1 MKIGILTYHR
11 SHNYGA
17 LLQAIA
23 TRRVLESMGHEV
35 YYVDYWPSYHKRMY
49 SMFNIRCL
57 IKKNVVN
64 SLRYIYNFLR
74 TYSIKK
80 ERRKNMNMFISKY
93 INPFCKPMTEEF
105 DILVYG
111 SDQIW
116 RKQPENIGYNPVYF
130 GVHNIKTKKNV
141 AYAASMGILP
151 IIDKDKERI
160 KDLVSHI
167 DNISVREQDLAQLLN
182 QLGVKNV
189 TVCLDPTFLLS
200 AKQWHSLFD
209 IPLKENQEKYV
220 LYYCLQSN
228 AFSLKYI
235 KEFARKKGLL
245 LKIIIADYSKKES
258 ETYISTA
265 APDKFI
271 QLFSNAEFVF
281 TSSFHGLVF
290 SIIFNKPFYASFES
304 NSGRAQS
311 LLSYLGLTEYLLP
324 PQSKFDDRYNDI
336 CYNDINLKL
345 DKLRCISLDYLNTTC
360 NINE

>member
-23 TRRVLESMGHEV
+23 TRHVLESMGHEV
-35 YYVDYWPSYHKRMY
+35 YYVDYWPGYHKRMY
-49 SMFNIRCL
+49 SFFNIRYI
-57 IKKNVVN
+57 IKKDVVD
-64 SLRYIYNFLR
+64 SLRYIYKFLR

-80 ERRKNMNMFISKY
+80 ERRKNMNTFISKY
-93 INPFCKPMTEEF
+93 INPYCKPMTEVF

-116 RKQPENIGYNPVYF
+116 RKQPENVGYNPVYF
-130 GVHNIKTKKNV
+130 GFHNIKTRKHV

-151 IIDKDKERI
+151 ITEKDKEII
-160 KDLVSHI
+160 KNLVSHI

-182 QLGVKNV
+182 QLGFKNV
-189 TVCLDPTFLLS
+189 NVCLDPTFLLS
-200 AKQWHSLFD
+200 AEQWRSLFD
-209 IPLKENQEKYV
+209 IPLTKSTEKYV
-220 LYYCLQSN
+220 LYYCLQPN
-228 AFSLKYI
+228 AFSLKSI
-235 KEFARKKGLL
+235 KEFAKRKGFS
-245 LKIIIADYSKKES
+245 LKIIITDYSKKES
-258 ETYISTA
+258 ETYISTS

-271 QLFSNAEFVF
+271 QLFSNAEFIF

-311 LLSYLGLTEYLLP
+311 LLSYLGLMNYLLP
-324 PQSKFDDRYNDI
+324 PQCKFEEKYNDI
-336 CYNDINLKL
+336 CYKNINLKL
-345 DKLRCISLDYLNTTC
+345 DKLRRMSLDYLYTTC
-360 NINE
+360 NN